1 MWDYTRFKCVFETA
15 LQGAASD
22 GSQRENSSVVIVK
35 AEVCQD
41 IRCISVVTADH
52 NIFLLGY
59 DGIEQQKQVYCMT
72 QRILLR

>member
-52 NIFLLGY
+52 NIFLLSY
-59 DGIEQQKQVYCMT
+59 DGIKQQKQV
-72 QRILLR
+72 